1 MRSCDTFAMCER
13 PSRAGR
19 VAGEK
24 SSKRPLA
31 SHIVCHR
38 GRSGT
43 PSAGRQGMCGFADV
57 HWAEV
62 FVPDLSLAES
72 FVRGSVV
79 YLSLLALFRIV
90 LRWQGGSIGMPDVM
104 LVVLVSEC
112 VSPALTAEAKSVP
125 NGLATV
131 AALLFW
137 NYALDWLAFRS
148 RWLRRVLEP
157 DPLPIVRDG
166 KPIREHLNRERMSD
180 GELAAQLRGAGIDDV
195 GKVKAAYLEA
205 EGTVSVIPKDDEPD
219 PPPPPQTSPPIGPAE
234 FELAVRRFAEAAAA
248 VRAAVAWHEA
258 RSADHRAAAKAAR
271 KLLAEHGVRAARP
284 VATDLPATSSHRN
297 HAR

>member
-1 MRSCDTFAMCER
+1 
-13 PSRAGR
+13 
-19 VAGEK
+19 
-24 SSKRPLA
+24 
-31 SHIVCHR
+31 
-38 GRSGT
+38 
-43 PSAGRQGMCGFADV
+43 MCGFADV

-90 LRWQGGSIGMPDVM
+90 LRRQGGAIGMPDVM

-166 KPIREHLNRERMSD
+166 RPIREHLNQERMSD
-180 GELAAQLRGAGIDDV
+180 DELAAQLRGAGIDDM
-195 GKVKAAYLEA
+195 GKVKVAYLEA
-205 EGTVSVIPKDDEPD
+205 GGAVSVIPKDDAPD
-219 PPPPPQTSPPIGPAE
+219 PPPPPQASPPIGPAE
-234 FELAVRRFAEAAAA
+234 FELAVRRFAEAAAV
-248 VRAAVAWHEA
+248 VRAAVAWHEE

-271 KLLAEHGVRAARP
+271 KLLAVHGVRSVRSA
-284 VATDLPATSSHRN
+284 ATSSTDESAHMN
-297 HAR
+297 PAG